1 MTIVKPKK
9 QRNESVW
16 KMALLLSGTALIASI
31 IFCGFIYSKTVGL
44 KHEILSHKESV
55 KAERTANAELKNDL
69 FKMTDPQML
78 EAIAEEKGLIED
90 KNPQWVFASLR

>member
-1 MTIVKPKK
+1 MTIVKPNSQK
-9 QRNESVW
+9 NESAW
-16 KMALLLSGTALIASI
+16 KLVFSLAGIALVASV

-44 KHEILSHKESV
+44 KHEISSHKESV

-78 EAIAEEKGLIED
+78 EAIAEEKGLVED
-90 KNPQWVFASLR
+90 KNPQWVFALLQ